1 MNEIRQQRMDGFD
14 AGLSFLAVD
23 GVMITIH
30 RAVTT
35 ESMQHDIICIGR
47 IAVGGSRARS
57 QLKQVRLTRLT
68 D

>member
-1 MNEIRQQRMDGFD
+1 
-14 AGLSFLAVD
+14 
-23 GVMITIH
+23 
-30 RAVTT
+30 VTT